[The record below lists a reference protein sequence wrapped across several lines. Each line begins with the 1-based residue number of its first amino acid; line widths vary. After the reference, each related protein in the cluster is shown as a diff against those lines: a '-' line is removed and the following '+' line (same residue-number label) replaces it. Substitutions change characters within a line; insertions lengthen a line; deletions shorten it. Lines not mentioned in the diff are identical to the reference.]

1 MVENT
6 QDWLQLNWVKNHTR
20 FYFSASHL
28 GHPDQPGHKKR
39 DSFEVLKPDT
49 QCKKALECMGK
60 LEGQPGYHSNLKL
73 EYGVTECYISGLKIT
88 EKGGLSMKT
97 PAGHQ
102 CEHVLTA
109 STIAMLTGL
118 PSPMYKTE
126 CSEIL
131 EELRDGSSMDHRYS
145 EFISRYE
152 TFQEELWPL
161 LYDWSHPACNE
172 FKDNHPFLKINF
184 RLKGLKVIPTVYTS
198 NNIKKLLA
206 ILFYSHVD
214 PTIDTK
220 LSKWRE
226 EVVNKQLPSGSDLN
240 QYVQDRYES
249 IYQKIQGIE
258 DKINSYNKTEL
269 KHYSYLSTKTMLN
282 VIIHKVLQHGPF
294 KWVKPL
300 HRMFK
305 KTTPKLKEYIE
316 REANTKLKV
325 PLTKLMNFMKTKTGG
340 RGIKGGGKDE
350 LLYYDTT
357 NLTMDVIYGAL
368 MMLSLDPV
376 NSDLFKDMGIDS
388 MMVNLH
394 EINIEEF
401 MGPSDNEELLKFKK
415 FCEFFRYYMNS
426 ENTIKYILD
435 PELYTLD
442 EDSINR
448 NFKMEVISITNY
460 IWNVYSSY
468 YKFKEA
474 IIDGSSNTLDELSSG
489 PKLDEHVLE
498 YSEIINIMKL
508 LESMGNDLTDDVI
521 KSKKSIP
528 QHKEPEQE
536 TKLKPKHRI
545 KKRTLKKNKG
555 DTAESRQILR
565 SMKFMVGNKEVLF

>member
-1 MVENT
+1 
-6 QDWLQLNWVKNHTR
+6 
-20 FYFSASHL
+20 
-28 GHPDQPGHKKR
+28 
-39 DSFEVLKPDT
+39 
-49 QCKKALECMGK
+49 
-60 LEGQPGYHSNLKL
+60 
-73 EYGVTECYISGLKIT
+73 
-88 EKGGLSMKT
+88 
-97 PAGHQ
+97 
-102 CEHVLTA
+102 
-109 STIAMLTGL
+109 
-118 PSPMYKTE
+118 
-126 CSEIL
+126 
-131 EELRDGSSMDHRYS
+131 
-145 EFISRYE
+145 
-152 TFQEELWPL
+152 
-161 LYDWSHPACNE
+161 
-172 FKDNHPFLKINF
+172 
-184 RLKGLKVIPTVYTS
+184 
-198 NNIKKLLA
+198 
-206 ILFYSHVD
+206 
-214 PTIDTK
+214 
-220 LSKWRE
+220 
-226 EVVNKQLPSGSDLN
+226 
-240 QYVQDRYES
+240 
-249 IYQKIQGIE
+249 
-258 DKINSYNKTEL
+258 
-269 KHYSYLSTKTMLN
+269 
-282 VIIHKVLQHGPF
+282 
-294 KWVKPL
+294 
-300 HRMFK
+300 
-305 KTTPKLKEYIE
+305 
-316 REANTKLKV
+316 
-325 PLTKLMNFMKTKTGG
+325 
-340 RGIKGGGKDE
+340 
-350 LLYYDTT
+350 
-357 NLTMDVIYGAL
+357 MDVIYGAL

-401 MGPSDNEELLKFKK
+401 MRPSDNEELLKFKK

-521 KSKKSIP
+521 KSKKHIQQISNPDI
-528 QHKEPEQE
+528 E

>member
-1 MVENT
+1 MAENT
-6 QDWLQLNWVKNHTR
+6 QDWLQLNWVKNHAR

-28 GHPDQPGHKKR
+28 GHPEQPGNKKR
-39 DSFEVLKPDT
+39 DAFEVLKPGL

-60 LEGQPGYHSNLKL
+60 LVGQPGYHTNLQL

-97 PAGHQ
+97 PGGHQ
-102 CEHVLTA
+102 CEHILTA

-131 EELRDGSSMDHRYS
+131 DELRDESSMDHRYS

-152 TFQEELWPL
+152 SFQEELWPL
-161 LYDWSHPACNE
+161 LYDWSHPVCNE

-184 RLKGLKVIPTVYTS
+184 RLKGLKIIPSEYTS

-214 PTIDTK
+214 PTIETK

-226 EVVNKQLPSGSDLN
+226 SVVNKQLPRGTDLN

-305 KTTPKLKEYIE
+305 KTSPKLKEYIE

-325 PLTKLMNFMKTKTGG
+325 PLTKLMNLMKTKKGG
-340 RGIKGGGKDE
+340 RGIKGGGNDE
-350 LLYYDTT
+350 LLYYDST
-357 NLTMDVIYGAL
+357 NLPIDVIYGAL

-376 NSDLFKDMGIDS
+376 NTDLFKDMGIDS

-394 EINIEEF
+394 EIDVGELIN
-401 MGPSDNEELLKFKK
+401 PSDNKEILKFKK

-426 ENTIKYILD
+426 ENTIKYILN
-435 PELYTLD
+435 PELYSFD
-442 EDSINR
+442 EDSINI

-498 YSEIINIMKL
+498 HSEIINIMKL
-508 LESMGNDLTDDVI
+508 LETMGDELKDKAI
-521 KSKKSIP
+521 KSKKRILPGLEKSL
-528 QHKEPEQE
+528 QLQKEI
-536 TKLKPKHRI
+536 KKSR
-545 KKRTLKKNKG
+545 KKRTHNKRNVIPDTISKDLK
-555 DTAESRQILR
+555 
-565 SMKFMVGNKEVLF
+565 SMKFMIGDKEISF